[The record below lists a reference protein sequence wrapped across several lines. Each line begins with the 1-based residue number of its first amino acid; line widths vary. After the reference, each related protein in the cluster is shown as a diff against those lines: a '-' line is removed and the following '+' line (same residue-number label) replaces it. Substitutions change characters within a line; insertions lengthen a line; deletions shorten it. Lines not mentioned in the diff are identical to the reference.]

1 MAVTAATRIKA
12 DYTSYGQSKYGA
24 YCGHVPSKA
33 QRPAQPQKRG
43 SSQGV
48 VVVVVVVML
57 TVMEVVNNIRIR
69 IWDELRASII
79 TKL

>member
-1 MAVTAATRIKA
+1 MSGSGCVVGDEGRRTGT
-12 DYTSYGQSKYGA
+12 DVGA
-24 YCGHVPSKA
+24 GS
-33 QRPAQPQKRG
+33 RP
-43 SSQGV
+43 GV

-79 TKL
+79 TNL

>member
-79 TKL
+79 TNL